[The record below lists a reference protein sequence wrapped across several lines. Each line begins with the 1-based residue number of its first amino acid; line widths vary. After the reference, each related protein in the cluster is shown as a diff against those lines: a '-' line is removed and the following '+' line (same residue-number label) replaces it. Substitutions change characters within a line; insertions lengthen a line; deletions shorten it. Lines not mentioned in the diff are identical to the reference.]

1 MNDGTP
7 LVSIICLAY
16 NHEKYIRQCLDGFVM
31 QKTGFRYEIIIHDDA
46 SKDGTTAII
55 REYAKKYP
63 GLFVTIF
70 QEENQY
76 SKGIPIGKTY
86 MYPLAKGK
94 YIAECEG
101 DDYWTDPYKLQKQV
115 DFMESHPEY
124 VLCCTD
130 AVQLDD
136 NTGELVQMTQDVKEE
151 ITPEYL
157 LEENRITTLTSLY
170 RTSILKDYL
179 EEFTPGMP
187 RFQLGDYPQWLY
199 FASRGKI
206 RKLPFYSAVYR
217 YRTGSVSHSED
228 LSRTIRFIMSAY
240 DVRAYCNM
248 RLGFNV
254 KGIRIKEFVCIRK
267 TCKELYRKRKDSYWP
282 LVLRFWT
289 VLAWEYLFKKDFI
302 R

>member
-151 ITPEYL
+151 ITPESGRKPY
-157 LEENRITTLTSLY
+157 NDPHITVQDFHTE
-170 RTSILKDYL
+170 R
-179 EEFTPGMP
+179 
-187 RFQLGDYPQWLY
+187 
-199 FASRGKI
+199 
-206 RKLPFYSAVYR
+206 
-217 YRTGSVSHSED
+217 
-228 LSRTIRFIMSAY
+228 LS
-240 DVRAYCNM
+240 
-248 RLGFNV
+248 
-254 KGIRIKEFVCIRK
+254 
-267 TCKELYRKRKDSYWP
+267 
-282 LVLRFWT
+282 
-289 VLAWEYLFKKDFI
+289 
-302 R
+302 